1 MEKRNKTVKT
11 GKKNTSANAF
21 IRLASFVGIFF
32 AIAVL
37 LLFNYA
43 RKQTQIV
50 TDRIE
55 ESIIMTAGKYQKS
68 VQSKMK
74 ALEETISVFSV
85 LLVNDE
91 YKKNET
97 MIAEALSVFCQETDA
112 YQAIVVNRFGEGI
125 SNLGNKVEIGS
136 DKFPIVKN
144 NHKVQF
150 VYTEDDQI
158 TGNPAIVAGQSIS
171 GRGKY
176 IIAYYKP
183 DSMINH
189 VDVKEYDGRT
199 WASAIDGAGN
209 ILYTSGSSLKSLK
222 SGNQMLELI
231 KKGNGNKKEISL
243 KMQNNRNILERIVL
257 EEDEVELAFVP
268 LQLNDWYFVM
278 GVTGSYVDVMIRSE
292 LKTTNDFIRNFA
304 LLMVV
309 FFGIIIIFYFISSNS
324 TLLKHASLQKKVD
337 MDLLTELNNKIA
349 TEQKIKEYM
358 EENTGEQAL
367 LFVFDIDN
375 FKKINDT
382 RGHAFGDEVLR
393 GIGMRLKSEFRA
405 SDIIGRTGGDEFM
418 LFLKNIKDDS
428 ILVKESVRVA
438 KLFENFQVGQYTKY
452 SVTAS
457 IGCAIYPRDAEDFEK
472 LYKAADSGLYKAKQ
486 RGKNQLAF
494 YNEED
499 IHKVTNENVD
509 NMTNN

>member
-1 MEKRNKTVKT
+1 MKKRNKTVKA
-11 GKKNTSANAF
+11 GKKNASANVI
-21 IRLASFVGIFF
+21 IRLACFVGIFF
-32 AIAVL
+32 VVAML

-50 TDRIE
+50 TKQIE
-55 ESIIMTAGKYQKS
+55 ESIVMTAEKYQTS
-68 VQSKMK
+68 VRNRMR
-74 ALEETISVFSV
+74 ALEETTSVFSV

-91 YKKNET
+91 YKKDET
-97 MIAEALSVFCQETDA
+97 MIVEALSAFCQETDA
-112 YQAIVVNRFGEGI
+112 YQTIVVNRFGEGI

-136 DKFPIVKN
+136 DKFPITKN
-144 NHKVQF
+144 NYKVQV
-150 VYTEDDQI
+150 VYTEDDRI
-158 TGNPAIVAGQSIS
+158 TGNPAIVVGQSIS
-171 GRGKY
+171 GRGRY
-176 IIAYYKP
+176 ILAYYKP
-183 DSMINH
+183 ESMINH
-189 VDVKEYDGRT
+189 VDIKEYDGRT
-199 WASAIDGAGN
+199 WASMIDGAGN
-209 ILYTSGSSLKSLK
+209 ILYTSGSSIPSLK
-222 SGNQMLELI
+222 ANNQMLELI
-231 KKGNGNKKEISL
+231 KKGNGNKKEISR

-257 EEDEVELAFVP
+257 EEEEVELAFVP

-278 GVTGSYVDVMIRSE
+278 GVTGAYVDVMIRSE
-292 LKTTNDFIRNFA
+292 LKTTNEFIRNLS
-304 LLMVV
+304 LLMMV
-309 FFGIIIIFYFISSNS
+309 FFGIIIIFYFISRNS
-324 TLLKHASLQKKVD
+324 TLLKHASLQKKAD
-337 MDLLTELNNKIA
+337 MDLLTELNNKIV

-393 GIGMRLKSEFRA
+393 SIGMRLKSEFRA

-418 LFLKNIKDDS
+418 LFLKNIKDES
-428 ILVKESVRVA
+428 ILLKESVRVA
-438 KLFENFQVGQYTKY
+438 KLFENFQGGQYTKY

-457 IGCAIYPRDAEDFEK
+457 IGCAVYPRDAEDFEE
-472 LYKAADSGLYKAKQ
+472 LYKAADKGLYKAKQ

-499 IHKVTNENVD
+499 IHKATNENVD